1 MKNGNGKISVDS
13 TRRSTNRVKGDKGK
27 FSSIFTIDIDTD
39 NTKMIA
45 QNRVKGN
52 KGKYTSASLRSNED
66 GSVSGNFVKGEKG
79 KYLTGGRAERK
90 FSRLSTRMNR
100 RK

>member
-1 MKNGNGKISVDS
+1 MKKISVDL
-13 TRRSTNRVKGDKGK
+13 TRRSTNKNGK
-27 FSSIFTIDIDTD
+27 FSSVHTVYTTTD
-39 NTKMIA
+39 DTKMIS

-52 KGKYTSASLRSNED
+52 KGKYRSASLKRDEEGN
-66 GSVSGNFVKGEKG
+66 VSGNFVKGEKG
-79 KYLTGGRAERK
+79 KYLTGDKAERK